1 MHPVEREIGYRF
13 HDRALLRAATA
24 TWHRA
29 FGSLEHLG
37 DTIAD
42 LAVGLTCHRLGAG
55 ADVAA
60 GLVDNL
66 HLERVMASRLRRLVR
81 PRTGDVIEALVGAV
95 HLDGGFDRAAEVTV
109 RLLIPDTD
117 WQAIPESP
125 VVALDASAPGPVWLG
140 ALALDAVIADQLVRR
155 WGPVRTSQRELSQ
168 TRSDIVRTAT
178 LEQLIGEVPSW
189 RSARLDARSLKGSIA
204 TTLLSHGWTPM
215 RDHLEAVLVA
225 HHLLGGP
232 RHRR

>member
-13 HDRALLRAATA
+13 HDRTLLRGATA

-29 FGSLEHLG
+29 FGPLEHLG

-42 LAVGLTCHRLGAG
+42 LAVGITCHRLGAG

-109 RLLIPDTD
+109 RLLIPDTE
-117 WQAIPESP
+117 WQVIPESP
-125 VVALDASAPGPVWLG
+125 VEMLETSAPGPVWLG
-140 ALALDAVIADQLVRR
+140 ALVLDAVIADRLVRQS
-155 WGPVRTSQRELSQ
+155 GPVRTSQRELSRN
-168 TRSDIVRTAT
+168 RSHIVRSAT
-178 LEQLIGEVPSW
+178 LERLITEVPSW
-189 RSARLDARSLKGSIA
+189 RNARLDTRSLKGSIA
-204 TTLLSHGWTPM
+204 STLLRHGWTPTLL
-215 RDHLEAVLVA
+215 HLEAVLVA
-225 HHLLGGP
+225 HRLLEVS
-232 RHRR
+232 HRRR

>member
-13 HDRALLRAATA
+13 RDRTLLRGATA

-29 FGSLEHLG
+29 FGPLEHLG

-42 LAVGLTCHRLGAG
+42 LAVGVTCHRLGAG

-95 HLDGGFDRAAEVTV
+95 HLDGGFDRAADVTV
-109 RLLIPDTD
+109 RLLVPDTE
-117 WQAIPESP
+117 WQTIPEHP
-125 VVALDASAPGPVWLG
+125 VERLEIVAPGPVWLG
-140 ALALDAVIADQLVRR
+140 ALALDAVIADRLVRR
-155 WGPVRTSQRELSQ
+155 WGPVRTSQRELSRA
-168 TRSDIVRTAT
+168 RSHIVSSAT
-178 LEQLIGEVPSW
+178 LERLIGEVPDW
-189 RSARLDARSLKGSIA
+189 RSARLDARSLKGA
-204 TTLLSHGWTPM
+204 VAATLLRHGWTPTLA
-215 RDHLEAVLVA
+215 HLEAVLVT
-225 HHLLGGP
+225 HRLLDGP
-232 RHRR
+232 PHRR